1 MLQAFYPISLA
12 LSGSIGYS
20 KNFLCKRPL
29 DACNSIVIPK
39 LQLTLANAV
48 RCSQMF
54 RYPLVLL
61 FNQCVTVLHDVWL
74 ILSQL
79 QD

>member
-1 MLQAFYPISLA
+1 MLKAFYPNSLA
-12 LSGSIGYS
+12 LSGSIGYGKKLFIQAS
-20 KNFLCKRPL
+20 IRCIQF
-29 DACNSIVIPK
+29 NSCTKITTYTC
-39 LQLTLANAV
+39 Q
-48 RCSQMF
+48 RSQMF

>member
-1 MLQAFYPISLA
+1 MQF
-12 LSGSIGYS
+12 
-20 KNFLCKRPL
+20 
-29 DACNSIVIPK
+29 NSYTKITTYTR
-39 LQLTLANAV
+39 Q
-48 RCSQMF
+48 RSQMF

-61 FNQCVTVLHDVWL
+61 INQFVTVLHDVWL